1 MSAIRGSVS
10 KSFGGGLISE
20 DFYPA
25 AGRPG
30 FETPA
35 R

>member
-10 KSFGGGLISE
+10 KSFGGAHFGE

-25 AGRPG
+25 AARLG